1 MKKLSQAPTID
12 PTATVRNATLGR
24 YTEVGARTKV
34 VEATLGDY
42 SYIVNDA
49 DMIYTDV
56 GKFCSIAAMTR
67 INPGNHPTWRA
78 TQSHVVYRAAMYFDD
93 ADDETEFF
101 EWRRAHRVQI
111 GHDAWIGHGAIILP
125 GRTVGIG
132 AVVAAGAVV
141 SKDVPDYAIVAGV
154 PAKLIKARFP
164 EPIAERLKALAWWD
178 WTHREIRAALSD
190 FRQLPIEAFLDKYES
205 QRPRASSDGT

>member
-1 MKKLSQAPTID
+1 MKKLSPEPLID
-12 PTATVRNATLGR
+12 PAATVARSQLGR

-34 VEATLGDY
+34 IESTMGDY

-78 TQSHVVYRAAMYFDD
+78 TQSHVVYRASMYFD
-93 ADDETEFF
+93 AAEDEHDFF
-101 EWRRAHRVQI
+101 DWRRAHRVSI

-125 GRTVGIG
+125 GRKIGVG

-141 SKDVPDYAIVAGV
+141 SKDVPDYAIAAGV
-154 PAKLIKARFP
+154 PARVIKPRFP
-164 EPIAERLKALAWWD
+164 DEIADRLKALAWWD
-178 WTHREIRAALSD
+178 WSHAEIGAALTD
-190 FRQLPIEAFLDKYES
+190 FRTLPIEEFLEKHEK
-205 QRPRASSDGT
+205 